1 MQQAHFTA
9 TARNFRWFPEVW
21 SYNRCM
27 YHATNQSKSTT
38 VLIRGLAYHVRQWG
52 DERLPK
58 LFMLHGWMDVSASF
72 QFLVDQL
79 QGDWHVIAPDWR
91 GYGESASARGDGASP
106 DTYWFPDYMAD
117 LDALLDHFSPLAPV
131 DLVAHSMGGNIAC
144 LYAGVRPHR
153 VASLVNLEGYG
164 MPDTQA
170 TQAPRRYAKWM
181 DEIKA
186 GTSLRPYASI
196 DKVVE
201 RLTKNNPR
209 LPEDKARWLAG
220 FWSKPVADGYVL
232 RADSAHK
239 VSYPILYR
247 VEEALAC
254 WRAITA
260 PVLLIESD
268 EVDTFHQFTR
278 SAAYRTR
285 LDAFTNFAAVTVH
298 NAGHMLHHDQP
309 KIVADLIESF
319 VKKSSLQKASIQ
331 QSVALHG
338 TL

>member
-1 MQQAHFTA
+1 MYQAI
-9 TARNFRWFPEVW
+9 
-21 SYNRCM
+21 
-27 YHATNQSKSTT
+27 NQSKSTT
-38 VLIRGLAYHVRQWG
+38 VLVRGLNYHVRTWG
-52 DERLPK
+52 DEHLPK
-58 LFMLHGWMDVSASF
+58 LFLLHGWMDVSASF

-79 QGDWHVIAPDWR
+79 QNDWYIIAPDWR
-91 GYGESASARGDGASP
+91 GYGESACAPGNGPSP

-117 LDALLDHFSPLAPV
+117 LDALLDHFSPHEPV

-144 LYAGVRPHR
+144 LYAGARPHR

-164 MPDTQA
+164 MPGTQA
-170 TQAPRRYAKWM
+170 DQAPRRYAKWM

-186 GTSLRPYASI
+186 GVSLRPYTSI

-209 LPEDKARWLAG
+209 LTLDKARWLAG
-220 FWSKPVADGYVL
+220 FWSKPVDDGFALQADP
-232 RADSAHK
+232 AHK

-247 VEEALAC
+247 VEEVLAC

-278 SAAYRTR
+278 SAAYRVR
-285 LDAFTNFAAVTVH
+285 LDAFTHFEAVTVQ

-309 KIVADLIESF
+309 KIVADLIELF
-319 VKKSSLQKASIQ
+319 VKKSTVQKSLFQKSA
-331 QSVALHG
+331 ATLG
-338 TL
+338 TP